1 MEPVVFHGE
10 LVPPAMSITRRPYP
24 VQGPGT
30 IEVRA
35 EGLRLTAAG
44 RRTGYGALGC
54 VGMIVVFIAAVAIL
68 TATRAMEQGMSPG
81 ALNTMV
87 GVLVIVPWIAIWFGT
102 TSLALKAG
110 PVGTPT
116 HHDIPWSRCVER
128 RRDHRRPRT
137 GLGRRLLS
145 LRRAPAPHSAHP
157 SSRPDVSLRGRRR
170 DHAGAV
176 FARRARDVG

>member
-1 MEPVVFHGE
+1 MLPRMEPVVFHGE
-10 LVPPAMSITRRPYP
+10 LVPPAMSITRRSYP

-30 IEVRA
+30 LEVRA

-54 VGMIVVFIAAVAIL
+54 VGMIVVFIAAVALL

-81 ALNTMV
+81 ALNTIV

-110 PVGTPT
+110 PVGSPT
-116 HHDIPWSRCVER
+116 HHDIPWSAVS
-128 RRDHRRPRT
+128 
-137 GLGRRLLS
+137 GLGASSGVAIIGVRGPVSGDIFFRSAELPRLIQLI
-145 LRRAPAPHSAHP
+145 RPHV
-157 SSRPDVSLRGRRR
+157 RM
-170 DHAGAV
+170 
-176 FARRARDVG
+176 